1 MYALYAYQHC
11 QKLWNVEQILH
22 VSKVGDADTTDA
34 DEECNTE
41 DYHDGQVC
49 VGY

>member
-22 VSKVGDADTTDA
+22 GDANTTDA

-49 VGY
+49 VCY